1 MYLVFTR
8 MPGESYHGW
17 LRSLLLF
24 LCYVFQALISTNEL
38 PCVLILHMCSG
49 PRSVSDLS
57 QLQAVTRPAKLQEAP
72 RTYLSFKHWL
82 VLSVIDRCVNCI
94 HAVWP
99 LWGPLKFFHTKQNSY
114 CADKRIY
121 VFIFLAGTAARQST
135 MLQWH
140 QWRNVQKK
148 KKKKKQKKKKGTT
161 TIFKLKHDT

>member
-1 MYLVFTR
+1 MNSLVCWFCICAR
-8 MPGESYHGW
+8 GLVLFQICLSY
-17 LRSLLLF
+17 RPS
-24 LCYVFQALISTNEL
+24 
-38 PCVLILHMCSG
+38 P
-49 PRSVSDLS
+49 DL
-57 QLQAVTRPAKLQEAP
+57 QNYRKQTP

-140 QWRNVQKK
+140 QWRNVPKK
-148 KKKKKQKKKKGTT
+148 KKKKKKAEEKKGHNNDFQAQTWYIT
-161 TIFKLKHDT
+161 INARSLYIIKFFQMVKKQPFPQTIFGYS